1 MKELQQLQQASTKP
15 LLMRVPIYVRLSGPG
30 WLQGAMTLGGG
41 SAVTSLM
48 IGAVY
53 GYELLWLQPLAML
66 IGCIMLFALSHQ
78 TLSTGQHPYE
88 AMRKYVHPSLA
99 WAWAWAALISS
110 IIWGFS
116 HYPLGAGMLEEIV
129 EVSTGFSLKETGGAI
144 REIYLLALGL
154 FIWIVCAFTAWNYGS
169 GGLAV
174 AVFENGIKLLSG
186 MIILSFAW
194 VVLSTAINSH
204 IDWGMVLSGYIPK
217 ALPTDEAGVVTIMAA
232 LGTAVGINMTFVYG
246 YTLLH
251 RNWGPE
257 HRELAQFDIVL
268 GLVIPYIVVTSLI
281 SIAAAGALYG
291 SDLDISGKL
300 QPAQASAIFV
310 SAGLGVVAGKL
321 IFAFGILGM
330 VVGSLVMHML
340 CCGAAAA
347 AIFGWSYSSRNYRLA
362 LMLPTPAV
370 LGVFVWSTMGPY
382 VVIPVA
388 AICGALLPI
397 AYVGWLILNNRSDY
411 LGQDRPAGFRALAYN
426 SCMVMCILVVM
437 VSLTYSTAVKLGLI

>member
-1 MKELQQLQQASTKP
+1 
-15 LLMRVPIYVRLSGPG
+15 
-30 WLQGAMTLGGG
+30 
-41 SAVTSLM
+41 
-48 IGAVY
+48 
-53 GYELLWLQPLAML
+53 
-66 IGCIMLFALSHQ
+66 MLFALSHQ

-169 GGLAV
+169 GGRAV

-194 VVLSTAINSH
+194 VVWSTAINSH

-281 SIAAAGALYG
+281 S
-291 SDLDISGKL
+291 
-300 QPAQASAIFV
+300 V
-310 SAGLGVVAGKL
+310 SYTHL
-321 IFAFGILGM
+321 
-330 VVGSLVMHML
+330 
-340 CCGAAAA
+340 
-347 AIFGWSYSSRNYRLA
+347 
-362 LMLPTPAV
+362 
-370 LGVFVWSTMGPY
+370 
-382 VVIPVA
+382 
-388 AICGALLPI
+388 
-397 AYVGWLILNNRSDY
+397 
-411 LGQDRPAGFRALAYN
+411 RAHE
-426 SCMVMCILVVM
+426 
-437 VSLTYSTAVKLGLI
+437 T

>member
-1 MKELQQLQQASTKP
+1 
-15 LLMRVPIYVRLSGPG
+15 MRVPIYVRLSGPG

-169 GGLAV
+169 GGRAV

-194 VVLSTAINSH
+194 VVLS
-204 IDWGMVLSGYIPK
+204 L
-217 ALPTDEAGVVTIMAA
+217 
-232 LGTAVGINMTFVYG
+232 
-246 YTLLH
+246 
-251 RNWGPE
+251 
-257 HRELAQFDIVL
+257 
-268 GLVIPYIVVTSLI
+268 SLI
-281 SIAAAGALYG
+281 HI
-291 SDLDISGKL
+291 
-300 QPAQASAIFV
+300 
-310 SAGLGVVAGKL
+310 
-321 IFAFGILGM
+321 
-330 VVGSLVMHML
+330 
-340 CCGAAAA
+340 
-347 AIFGWSYSSRNYRLA
+347 
-362 LMLPTPAV
+362 
-370 LGVFVWSTMGPY
+370 
-382 VVIPVA
+382 
-388 AICGALLPI
+388 
-397 AYVGWLILNNRSDY
+397 
-411 LGQDRPAGFRALAYN
+411 
-426 SCMVMCILVVM
+426 
-437 VSLTYSTAVKLGLI
+437 